1 MRRTSMRTIKFRG
14 RRLDAK
20 GWAVGHL
27 VKMWGAWH
35 IIDWNDENTAY
46 AVDPATVGQYTGL
59 KDKDSKEIWEGDI
72 ILTQGQVHKFIQVVE
87 FHNTHETCGRGWVGV
102 NHKTLDNFGHDNP
115 VQGGFSYF
123 PMPCHCEIIGNIHYN
138 PELLK
143 GGEQ

>member
-1 MRRTSMRTIKFRG
+1 MREIKFRG
-14 RRLDAK
+14 KRLDAK

-59 KDKDSKEIWEGDI
+59 KDKNGKEIYEGDI
-72 ILTQGQVHKFIQVVE
+72 TLTQGQNCRFIQVVE
-87 FHNTHETCGRGWVGV
+87 FHNTRETCGRGWVGV
-102 NHKTLDNFGHDNP
+102 NHKKVDNFGHDYP

-123 PMPCHCEIIGNIHYN
+123 EMPCSCEIIGNIHDN
-138 PELLK
+138 PELLRT
-143 GGEQ
+143 E